1 MTTTMATAMTT
12 RLTYLTVSL
21 FPLSLTS
28 EGLSNKN
35 NNKNNNNNYNNK
47 YLLNSFFVSPV
58 IDIPSDDDRSQVGQP
73 LSHQPTDA

>member
-21 FPLSLTS
+21 FPLSLTPK
-28 EGLSNKN
+28 GLSNKN
-35 NNKNNNNNYNNK
+35 NNNNNYNNK